1 MLTTVEKG
9 LKPINLIFLQ
19 LGIIHPRKSQ
29 NVCFEN
35 RPRGEVLCGSTFRHF
50 GVISLQIHKEA
61 GLYLLL
67 HVTKEMCQE
76 MG

>member
-1 MLTTVEKG
+1 MTQKKLG
-9 LKPINLIFLQ
+9 LKPNVNLIFLQ
-19 LGIIHPRKSQ
+19 HGILQPRKSQ

-35 RPRGEVLCGSTFRHF
+35 RPQGEVLCGSTFRHF
-50 GVISLQIHKEA
+50 GVTSPQIHKKA

-67 HVTKEMCQE
+67 QATKKVCQE